1 MQYWLPGSPESMFTF
16 TTQHVVIEFPERTS
30 DCPEPKTLK
39 KISTKNRDIAIPM
52 TRGSL
57 RDWPCL
63 KDLAL
68 IWWISA
74 RFFDAGEICEL
85 RLHTVTCLASLYV
98 GKQHRT
104 NNEPQNLI
112 IWPWIE
118 HRFQRKSTATGP
130 SSRKYNLY
138 LFSYLYFY
146 VLTTILNFSYNVFK
160 SFVMCKTVSKLVVIY
175 APSLGRLWFFSYKSF

>member
-1 MQYWLPGSPESMFTF
+1 MIPNTAHAQSADHLRVRRSMFCHAVL
-16 TTQHVVIEFPERTS
+16 TTWFPWVHVRVHHATRSHWVSWAHVRLPRT
-30 DCPEPKTLK
+30 KIFK
-39 KISTKNRDIAIPM
+39 KKNSTKNRDIAIPM
-52 TRGSL
+52 TRWSL

-104 NNEPQNLI
+104 NNEPQNRI

-118 HRFQRKSTATGP
+118 HRFHRKSNYRPKFAKVQFISIFIP
-130 SSRKYNLY
+130 IFLRFNNYIEFLIQC
-138 LFSYLYFY
+138 L
-146 VLTTILNFSYNVFK
+146 
-160 SFVMCKTVSKLVVIY
+160 
-175 APSLGRLWFFSYKSF
+175 